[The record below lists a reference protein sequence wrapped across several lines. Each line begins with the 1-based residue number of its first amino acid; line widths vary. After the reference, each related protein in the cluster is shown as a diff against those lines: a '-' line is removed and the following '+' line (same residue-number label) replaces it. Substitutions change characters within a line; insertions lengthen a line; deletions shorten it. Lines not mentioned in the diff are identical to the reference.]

1 MKRYALT
8 HLADATLLHDLAALV
23 AQDRATTAALLAHI
37 AEVDARKLYLPA
49 ACSSMFTY
57 CVRELHMSEDTAF
70 KRIRVARAGRRFPEI
85 LEMLAE
91 GKLHVSAVVLLA
103 PYLRPENF
111 GELLGAATHKT
122 QKETEQLLAE
132 RFPQANVPTTI
143 RALAPNGRADE
154 LATRTVDQHVL
165 QLAPGPVLEHA
176 SELATQL
183 APERVHGSLV
193 QAQVGQL
200 VPELATQVA
209 TWPVEQQ
216 FSQLA
221 ARPAEQAIPSNVPP
235 QPAAP
240 RAKITPLSAS
250 HFEMRLTI
258 DRETQEQLRYAQ
270 ALLGHSVPSGDVA
283 QVLKRALGALVQQLE
298 QKRFAKCVR
307 SGKRTSAADGR
318 YVPAEIRRA
327 VWQRDQGQ
335 CTFVSAKGRRCEEK
349 TRLEFDHTQ
358 PFAKGGS
365 TTAGQLQLKCR
376 AHNQYAAECAYG
388 TEFMRTKR
396 EAARQRTAQF
406 SARLKLNTQAT
417 GHAAPHP

>member
-1 MKRYALT
+1 MKCYALT
-8 HLADATLLHDLAALV
+8 HLADATLLRELVSLV

-57 CVRELHMSEDTAF
+57 CVRELHMSEDVAF

-103 PYLRPENF
+103 PYLRPENI

-154 LATRTVDQHVL
+154 LATR
-165 QLAPGPVLEHA
+165 PFLEHA

-183 APERVHGSLV
+183 APERDHGSL
-193 QAQVGQL
+193 APTQVGQL

-216 FSQLA
+216 VSQLA

-235 QPAAP
+235 QLAAAPP

-298 QKRFAKCVR
+298 QKKFSKCVR
-307 SGKRTSAADGR
+307 SRSVRAHTSGSRDGSECR
-318 YVPAEIRRA
+318 YIPAEIRRA

-349 TRLEFDHTQ
+349 TRLEFDHSH
-358 PFAKGGS
+358 PIAKGGS

-388 TEFMRTKR
+388 TEFMRSKR
-396 EAARQRTAQF
+396 DAARQRVARNKPHA
-406 SARLKLNTQAT
+406 SASELGSDSERVSA
-417 GHAAPHP
+417 G